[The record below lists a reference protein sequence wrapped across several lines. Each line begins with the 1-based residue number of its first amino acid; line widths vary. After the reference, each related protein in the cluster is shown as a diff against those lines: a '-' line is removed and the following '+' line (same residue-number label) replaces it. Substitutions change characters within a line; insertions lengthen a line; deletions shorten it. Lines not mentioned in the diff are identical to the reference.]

1 MTNLPGIFTE
11 FVEIKKP
18 RTKFKREPN
27 KLVIINEE
35 DLIRQV
41 EIRPILYDKSLKGYR
56 KSALR
61 HQYWKEIAN
70 SIGSSV
76 EECRKRWRSLR
87 DAFAKHYK
95 LMGRMEPVS
104 YKRKKWIFF
113 DQMSFIAQYL
123 DNSNLEIEETVLEDF
138 HDNSHDDIL
147 IHDSDSGANINVN
160 DVSELTA
167 HGSFKTEPNSISNNL
182 VDDDQ
187 ANQPTNHQHH
197 HQQQQQHHHHQQQHQ
212 NDTTTI
218 DLVDGNQ
225 FITRIFPSSPNGTAQ
240 YLTLDEQENEVVQE
254 QHQHHQHQ
262 QQQQQQQQQTLQQS
276 QPHQH
281 QQDQKKDLLGVV
293 EMNKTK
299 NNLTAEEYATLMN
312 IDGDDKFLLSCSPI
326 LKRLSRHKNA
336 LARLKIQ
343 QILYN
348 IEFGGEDIQTL

>member
-1 MTNLPGIFTE
+1 MSDLNDIYTE
-11 FVEIKKP
+11 FVEIKKE
-18 RTKFKREPN
+18 RKTKREPN
-27 KLVIINEE
+27 KLVVINEE

-70 SIGSSV
+70 NIGSSV

-87 DAFAKHYK
+87 DAFSKHYK

-160 DVSELTA
+160 DVSDIA
-167 HGSFKTEPNSISNNL
+167 SHGSFKTENNSINTNL
-182 VDDDQ
+182 VDDEPSH
-187 ANQPTNHQHH
+187 PTNHHHQHH
-197 HQQQQQHHHHQQQHQ
+197 HQQSQQQQQQQHHHQQHQ
-212 NDTTTI
+212 TDATTTI
-218 DLVDGNQ
+218 DLCDGNQ
-225 FITRIFPSSPNGTAQ
+225 FITRIFPSPNATTQ
-240 YLTLDEQENEVVQE
+240 YLTLDDQDTEIVQQQQQSHPQPHQETKKDL
-254 QHQHHQHQ
+254 Q
-262 QQQQQQQQQTLQQS
+262 QQQQQQNQQLT
-276 QPHQH
+276 
-281 QQDQKKDLLGVV
+281 
-293 EMNKTK
+293 KT
-299 NNLTAEEYATLMN
+299 NNTLTAEEYATLMN

-348 IEFGGEDIQTL
+348 IEFGGEVITP

>member
-1 MTNLPGIFTE
+1 MSDINDIYSD
-11 FVEIKKP
+11 FVEIKKERKP
-18 RTKFKREPN
+18 KREPN
-27 KLVIINEE
+27 KLVVINEE

-61 HQYWKEIAN
+61 HQYWKEIAV

-87 DAFAKHYK
+87 DAFSKHYK
-95 LMGRMEPVS
+95 LMARMEPVT

-138 HDNSHDDIL
+138 QDNSHDDIL

-160 DVSELTA
+160 DVNDIT
-167 HGSFKTEPNSISNNL
+167 HGPFKTENNSITSSL
-182 VDDDQ
+182 VDDE
-187 ANQPTNHQHH
+187 ANHPTNHHQL
-197 HQQQQQHHHHQQQHQ
+197 HQQQQQHHHQHEHQ

-225 FITRIFPSSPNGTAQ
+225 FITRIFPSPTTTTQ
-240 YLTLDEQENEVVQE
+240 YLTLDEQDTQIAVQ
-254 QHQHHQHQ
+254 QQHQ
-262 QQQQQQQQQTLQQS
+262 QESKKELQQQQT
-276 QPHQH
+276 
-281 QQDQKKDLLGVV
+281 
-293 EMNKTK
+293 TK
-299 NNLTAEEYATLMN
+299 SNTLTAEEYATLMN

-348 IEFGGEDIQTL
+348 IEFGGDVIQP

>member
-1 MTNLPGIFTE
+1 MSDLTDIYTD
-11 FVEIKKP
+11 FVEIKKERKP
-18 RTKFKREPN
+18 KREPN
-27 KLVIINEE
+27 KLVVINEE

-87 DAFAKHYK
+87 DAFSKHYK
-95 LMGRMEPVS
+95 LMGRMEPVT

-138 HDNSHDDIL
+138 QDNSHDDIL

-160 DVSELTA
+160 DVNDLTHA
-167 HGSFKTEPNSISNNL
+167 SFKTDNNSISNSLIEDEPNS
-182 VDDDQ
+182 
-187 ANQPTNHQHH
+187 TNHHHHH
-197 HQQQQQHHHHQQQHQ
+197 HQQQQQLHHQQRQQHQHQ
-212 NDTTTI
+212 NDSTI

-225 FITRIFPSSPNGTAQ
+225 FITRIFPSPTTTTQ
-240 YLTLDEQENEVVQE
+240 YLTLDDHDTEVV
-254 QHQHHQHQ
+254 HQHQ
-262 QQQQQQQQQTLQQS
+262 ESKKEIQLQTAKS
-276 QPHQH
+276 
-281 QQDQKKDLLGVV
+281 
-293 EMNKTK
+293 
-299 NNLTAEEYATLMN
+299 NNALTAEEYATLMN

-348 IEFGGEDIQTL
+348 IEFGGEVLQP